1 MLFIGLTGS
10 IATGK
15 SFAAKEFSKLGCY
28 VIDADQLAHKTLMR
42 DSNIYRRIVN
52 IFGDE
57 IVNESGDIDRNRL
70 GKIVL
75 NDKEKLKLL
84 EDMVHPEVK
93 RLRNKE
99 IDDIIKKDK
108 NAIIIYDVPLLFEK
122 KMQNMF
128 DYTIVVYAPFGI
140 QIKRLM
146 ARNSLSYDK
155 AKKRISIQMSISK
168 KVESADFVIDNSGS
182 VEKTKNQIKE
192 IFNRLKKKSCI

>member
-1 MLFIGLTGS
+1 MLFVGLTGS

-15 SFAAKEFSKLGCY
+15 SFAAKEFLKLGCY
-28 VIDADQLAHKTLMR
+28 VIDADQLAHRTLMR

-57 IVNESGDIDRNRL
+57 IVNERGNIDRNKL

-128 DYTIVVYAPFGI
+128 DYTIVVYAPFDI

-146 ARNSLSYDK
+146 ARDSLSYDE
-155 AKKRISIQMSISK
+155 AKKRIFLQMPTAK

-182 VEKTKNQIKE
+182 KEKTKNQIKE
-192 IFNRLKKKSCI
+192 IFNRLKKK